1 MGKILSDLYSGSIF
15 PAEQIGNDS
24 REAKALSNDLS
35 ILFDKL
41 KDSLGEDYE
50 LLRCYE
56 ETSSMLNAI
65 HQEAFFVEGFK
76 LGMKIAA
83 EAMCN

>member
-1 MGKILSDLYSGSIF
+1 MGKILSDLYSGNIF
-15 PAEQIGNDS
+15 PAENIGNDS
-24 REAKALSNDLS
+24 KEAKVLSKELS

-41 KDSLGEDYE
+41 KVTLGENYE
-50 LLRCYE
+50 LLSCYE